1 MSNVVPSP
9 WKTVSPAPS
18 TRASGRVS
26 TRHKVHLKFRLFA
39 PGADTPIDC
48 FVQDLSAFGAKV
60 RLPAG
65 ASVPDDGLIL
75 ESVGDARRCGAR
87 VIWRDGQN
95 LGVQL
100 IDPE

>member
-1 MSNVVPSP
+1 MSNVVTPP
-9 WKTVSPAPS
+9 WKVMSPAPT

-26 TRHKVHLKFRLFA
+26 TRHKVHLRFRLHA
-39 PGADTPIDC
+39 PDVAEPIDC
-48 FVQDLSAFGAKV
+48 FVQDLSAFGAKL
-60 RLPAG
+60 RLPQG
-65 ASVPDDGLIL
+65 ASVPEEGLIL

>member
-9 WKTVSPAPS
+9 WKPVSPAQ

-26 TRHKVHLKFRLFA
+26 TRHKVHLKFRLHA
-39 PGADTPIDC
+39 PGHEPIDC
-48 FVQDLSAFGAKV
+48 VVQDLSAFGAKL
-60 RLPAG
+60 RLPQG
-65 ASVPDDGLIL
+65 ASVPDEGLIL

>member
-9 WKTVSPAPS
+9 WKTISPQPN

-26 TRHKVHLKFRLFA
+26 TRHKVHLRFRLHA
-39 PGADTPIDC
+39 PDRDQPVDC
-48 FVQDLSAFGAKV
+48 FVQDLSAFGAKL
-60 RLPAG
+60 RLPQG
-65 ASVPDDGLIL
+65 VDVPDEGLIL
-75 ESVGDARRCGAR
+75 ESVGDSRRCGAK
-87 VIWRDGQN
+87 VVWRDGQN

>member
-9 WKTVSPAPS
+9 FKTNAPVPS
-18 TRASGRVS
+18 TRSSGRVS
-26 TRHKVHLKFRLFA
+26 TRHKVHLRFRLHA
-39 PGADTPIDC
+39 PGHENPIDC

-60 RLPAG
+60 RLPVG
-65 ASVPDDGLIL
+65 IEVPDEGLML

-87 VIWRDGQN
+87 VIWRNGQN